1 VVVASGGGDYVN
13 TNQLLWEYPGAIGVK
28 TGFTDVAGRCLAAA
42 ATRNGRTLVA
52 IVLDSTGSEFATAT
66 HMLDWGFRRLR
77 RGR

>member
-1 VVVASGGGDYVN
+1 M
-13 TNQLLWEYPGAIGVK
+13 LWEYQGAIGVK

-66 HMLDWGFRRLR
+66 HLLDWGFRQLR